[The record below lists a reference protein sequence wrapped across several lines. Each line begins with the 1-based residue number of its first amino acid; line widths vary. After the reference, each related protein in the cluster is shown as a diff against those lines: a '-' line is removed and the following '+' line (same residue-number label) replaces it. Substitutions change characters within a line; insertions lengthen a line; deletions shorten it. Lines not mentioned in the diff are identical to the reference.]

1 MLLSLPSN
9 QIEFQN
15 YFQPLVSVKKDHQI
29 SQKKFLGAL
38 KKTIT
43 KKPLKAKY
51 VAKQPLIKFKAVKV
65 LGIILFNDCTKNII
79 SF

>member
-15 YFQPLVSVKKDHQI
+15 CFQPLVSEKKGHQI
-29 SQKKFLGAL
+29 GQKKFLGEL
-38 KKTIT
+38 KKKTIS

-51 VAKQPLIKFKAVKV
+51 VAKQPVIKFKAVKV
-65 LGIILFNDCTKNII
+65 LGIILFNDCTKIL